1 MAYWY
6 RRARQT
12 RASKRSVGRSGGFET
27 DGRSD
32 AALRHEEGMRG
43 REEAGSLSDAGLRRS
58 GQSDVAEGRTK
69 DAEHATQEA
78 DTDISAVGAEADG
91 PARDKK
97 NKKFRGYRP
106 VSEVGGRMQPGYYTM
121 LLVTAFM
128 SVTMALGICV
138 LVLMPVSGGSLSAS
152 SIDGLISCLRRSEVQ
167 ETLLGLEG
175 IIAGLT
181 VTLAALSWVRK
192 SRPDDPRYWR
202 AWLNDVFDDARREEI
217 SLAMMMVL
225 AALFGAVAWLYLV
238 GVWPTGGVEEPTYGG
253 FVCGAV
259 LVVVAGLVGFL
270 PYVQV
275 SGESGRLRA
284 YAETL
289 QGLVAFA
296 RWWMAVSDEAGDC
309 GDSGESSGTRV
320 REWLPVSIACGLLAA
335 AVVVV
340 VMILSGAGGLQGM
353 VMMIGA
359 FVVNAITGTFAVYST
374 IPCIPGVIMWKRGAR
389 LNMWVVFAVGS
400 LIAFMYNLL
409 LLVVAIVSIRGESVG
424 GLQKIALAVLLAPVP
439 WEIVLAVY
447 LSRGYRIP
455 LLRRVGARTV
465 RNKRASLQRSCRYYF
480 AADSEPDAGI
490 NDEDMTVIA
499 DILLPRRSVLVLP
512 SGERSCSDSSA
523 GGREG
528 LREEPVARK
537 HGKSKS
543 MPRGS
548 SSRWRQ
554 RVDFCEPA
562 GGSDET
568 GSGAGVAGRRM
579 KDRSSKKNPGSG
591 PADFDRSEPQPDAR
605 GRVNARDYIE
615 QLFEITLSTACTYR
629 PGPDAP

>member
-97 NKKFRGYRP
+97 NEKFRGYRP
-106 VSEVGGRMQPGYYTM
+106 VSEVGGKMQPGYYTM

-202 AWLNDVFDDARREEI
+202 AWLNDVFDDARREEV
-217 SLAMMMVL
+217 SLAIMMVL

-340 VMILSGAGGLQGM
+340 MILSGAGGLQGV

-374 IPCIPGVIMWKRGAR
+374 IPCIPGVIMGKRGAR

-409 LLVVAIVSIRGESVG
+409 LLVVAIVSIRGGSVG
-424 GLQKIALAVLLAPVP
+424 GLQKIALAVLLAQFHGK
-439 WEIVLAVY
+439 
-447 LSRGYRIP
+447 LSWRYICRGAT
-455 LLRRVGARTV
+455 GFH
-465 RNKRASLQRSCRYYF
+465 SC
-480 AADSEPDAGI
+480 
-490 NDEDMTVIA
+490 
-499 DILLPRRSVLVLP
+499 
-512 SGERSCSDSSA
+512 
-523 GGREG
+523 GGRVQG
-528 LREEPVARK
+528 L
-537 HGKSKS
+537 
-543 MPRGS
+543 
-548 SSRWRQ
+548 
-554 RVDFCEPA
+554 
-562 GGSDET
+562 
-568 GSGAGVAGRRM
+568 
-579 KDRSSKKNPGSG
+579 
-591 PADFDRSEPQPDAR
+591 SEIR
-605 GRVNARDYIE
+605 GRLCRGRAGT
-615 QLFEITLSTACTYR
+615 TLRQTRNRMPASTTR
-629 PGPDAP
+629 I